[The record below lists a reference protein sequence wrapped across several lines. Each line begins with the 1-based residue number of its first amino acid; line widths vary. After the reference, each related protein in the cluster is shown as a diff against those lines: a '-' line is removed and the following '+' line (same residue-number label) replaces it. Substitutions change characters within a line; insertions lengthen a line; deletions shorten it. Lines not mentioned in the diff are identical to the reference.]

1 MSRENVSKVT
11 VVGGTAEV
19 VVLAVEDELKAVIE
33 DTMEVAVEY
42 AMMGEVKV
50 EEIK

>member
-1 MSRENVSKVT
+1 MSRENIVKVT
-11 VVGGTAEV
+11 LIDATEV

-33 DTMEVAVEY
+33 YTMEVTVEY